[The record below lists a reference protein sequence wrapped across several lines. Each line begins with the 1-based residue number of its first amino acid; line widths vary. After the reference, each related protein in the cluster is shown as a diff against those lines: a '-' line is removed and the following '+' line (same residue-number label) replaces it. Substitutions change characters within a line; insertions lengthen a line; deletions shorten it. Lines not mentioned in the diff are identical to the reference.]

1 MGHAPSGG
9 LLLSHPFSWANY
21 PLANGSS
28 YPYKLTKY
36 CYDAS
41 YGNEGFTD
49 TLTEL
54 ENADDAATVNLGPAW
69 RLPTKAECEELAN
82 TSRFEWLWQDSS
94 YAMMGG
100 KLVTSNDTGLS
111 LFLPAAGRCHTR
123 LMGRNQTGHYWT
135 TTLGTTP
142 THANHLSLSN
152 TEQHV
157 RHDYRYEGYTIRPVL
172 SAGVNPILSGF
183 DTEITF

>member
-1 MGHAPSGG
+1 MSQTRNSYSAPRCEVLDLRLGRNRG
-9 LLLSHPFSWANY
+9 TCAQRRVAPQPPVL
-21 PLANGSS
+21 
-28 YPYKLTKY
+28 
-36 CYDAS
+36 
-41 YGNEGFTD
+41 
-49 TLTEL
+49 
-54 ENADDAATVNLGPAW
+54 LGPAW